1 MNLTSFSII
10 NKTKA
15 SGETIL
21 IKPLWRGL
29 SSPRTLAL
37 AESYCT
43 NPECT
48 CDIAHI
54 EVEER
59 DPGTGRASAPVRLE
73 SALAGGTVAFPENH
87 KANDSE
93 KEILGQAAG
102 GLTKAHL
109 SILRRHY
116 EEAKDWGGERYW
128 KEADWTRLEDGVLV
142 YWTEVFP
149 RVKPLVFGEGNRHYL
164 AEDSYCIS
172 PLCDCTEAHIA
183 IYQVPPAPPRRRLL
197 NAIARLFGRAP
208 SYLRLTATLLGDV
221 VYNVKNGKLR
231 IKEIKGGQPGRLR
244 DIADGL
250 FEAAGDLPAELRRRY
265 GFLRDFGR
273 HVAEQKRLKTAP
285 ARTPFAAGVTPPA
298 PAAAAS
304 NTKSAAWAGR
314 TKKRPLKK
322 PPANSPLFP
331 ICHSGRA
338 RFQGLR
344 RRRFFPDPGDP
355 VQVVF
360 AASGAVS
367 ISSGLLSYRCMEAV
381 IPNGPIMECV
391 FP

>member
-197 NAIARLFGRAP
+197 NAIARLFGRPP
-208 SYLRLTATLLGDV
+208 SYPRLTATLLGDV
-221 VYNVKNGKLR
+221 TYDVKTGKLR
-231 IKEIKGGQPGRLR
+231 VKESEEQPGRLR
-244 DIADGL
+244 DIANGL
-250 FEAAGDLPAELRRRY
+250 FEAAGNLPAELRSRY
-265 GFLRDFGR
+265 GFMRDFGR

-285 ARTPFAAGVTPPA
+285 ARTPFTAGRNDPCPCGSGLKYNKCCLGGKNKKTPP
-298 PAAAAS
+298 
-304 NTKSAAWAGR
+304 
-314 TKKRPLKK
+314 
-322 PPANSPLFP
+322 
-331 ICHSGRA
+331 
-338 RFQGLR
+338 
-344 RRRFFPDPGDP
+344 
-355 VQVVF
+355 
-360 AASGAVS
+360 
-367 ISSGLLSYRCMEAV
+367 
-381 IPNGPIMECV
+381 
-391 FP
+391 